1 MGKAE
6 VRGIPSFT
14 RWSLKNQHQL
24 NTYKKYYKSCH
35 FHLTL
40 KIKEDAHILFFPIF
54 LFLSSSSCKLSEMIK
69 VPSTPQKQPE
79 SCTENAFMS
88 SRLSIRSL
96 WDWEE

>member
-24 NTYKKYYKSCH
+24 NTYKKYYKCCH